1 MRSKRTLIKV
11 LIILAVVFSITILQF
26 TNVIAASKVPNTG
39 RDKKEILVKYKD
51 DSKADSVRT
60 SIKSKFKLNKLDS
73 KRKFRKS
80 KMELVQIGDK
90 DNVDSVVK
98 GLRNDPNVEY
108 AQPNYQITISS
119 LPNDPNFAKQWGLS
133 NSGQSIQGQDARSGV
148 DVDASTAW
156 DTTQGYSSVVVG
168 VLDTGIDI
176 NHEDLQNS
184 IYVNTKEIPGN
195 GIDDDGNG
203 YIDDVY
209 GWNFVD
215 GNNQVYTPSTDTHGT
230 EVAGII
236 AASADNS
243 KGISG
248 VAPNVKI
255 LPLKFING
263 TIGYT
268 SDAIDAINYAM
279 SMGVKIINCS
289 FSEGDNNIALRDAM
303 QNSGILFVCSAGNTG
318 ANVTQTP
325 TYPANFGLSNVISV
339 AAVDGKG
346 VLANFST
353 YGSSV
358 DVAAPG
364 VNILTTTPDG
374 YDYLSGTSASAPFVT
389 GEAALLLSNN
399 PGMSI
404 SDIKSRIVNNVKK
417 CDNLAGKVSSG
428 GRIDINAAFTNTPP
442 AQTDTYSGEGW
453 KDITFPGEQQSKDAD
468 SWYTTDQLAKVKQQI
483 HYGESGVSPTTGNF
497 SFTVND
503 MSVVAPG
510 FTVNISRTYNSG
522 DDRTSPFGRGWTFG
536 FQGSAIGINNTS
548 DMVVVTLPTGAV
560 ERFVHNSNGSYTA
573 NDSRSQFVRNSD
585 GSYTLITKDQYTYHF
600 NTNGYLDWMKD
611 RNGNAVYITVDST
624 GKVSK
629 ITDQAGREY
638 GITYGSNGLISQITD
653 PSGRIVKYEYTNNLL
668 TKVTDPDGNIMNYS
682 YDAQGYLTQIKDN
695 DNKTVGN
702 LVYDHTINKV
712 KQATDASG
720 DTSVYTYDTTNSKTS
735 VNENDGARTWVYK
748 YDSSYY
754 ITEIQD
760 PEGRTNKTEYVED
773 STGKN
778 KFGDVKKQ
786 TDRYDNAT
794 SYVRDSQGNVL
805 QATNPDG
812 SSKTYNYDDKNNL
825 IMEKDENGRTTFY
838 IFDSNGKQQL
848 LKIQPIDAGINYSL
862 TIGKDSGNYTF
873 SIYDNNKNLVLQGQ
887 PENGNIT
894 YTQSFDPTK
903 FAITQYTYYTD
914 SEMQQMGCKALG
926 LLKEITDPEGG
937 VTTYTYDANG
947 YTTTITDPEKKVTT
961 IHYNSIGWKTDTKS
975 PGGFVTNYDYNNNR
989 FLTKT
994 TLQDGSTFQTIYD
1007 AMGRKTQDITPNQ
1020 NAQKKDG
1027 TQYTYYDDG
1036 SLKTVKDALGHI
1048 TTYTYDKYGNRL
1060 TEKKDNGSIY
1070 LYDYD
1075 NMNRLVK
1082 VSFKENSTA
1091 QPVVLI
1097 EYSYA
1102 VLSNKNTQTTETK
1115 YLNSTGKAVTVTT
1128 YDYAGMV
1135 ISQQNPDGTVTKTEY
1150 NENGKVKTT
1159 TDAKG
1164 SVTYYYYDGLNRLI
1178 LQYTPFETSSG
1189 TTLYTY
1195 SKIDYDKNG
1204 NKIVEKTGKDKVQ
1217 LNSLPSSFV
1226 TTSYS
1231 YYKNGKLKSQID
1243 SSGRRID
1250 YYYDDDGNVSK
1261 QEVYTDASNKNV
1273 TEYTYNQIGKVLTKI
1288 AHVKSG
1294 DISGND
1300 MGSAD
1305 DKLLTTTYTYDNDG
1319 NLITAT
1325 TPDNVTTTYAYDI
1338 MDQQTS
1344 VSQPGTDETGA
1355 PVKIS
1360 TSSTYDWEGKRLT
1373 KTDPNGKT
1381 VTYVYDT
1388 RGQLLTVTDAKG
1400 GVTAYYYDIA
1410 GRKIAEVSPQNY
1422 DKNKTLGQMNR
1433 VEYTYD
1439 SMGRVLT
1446 KLDIYVDPA
1455 TSKWVTLT
1463 TKKCSYDKNGN
1474 VVEEQD
1480 ALGVEN
1486 GYGTEYTYNLANK
1499 LVTVTDP
1506 VTAERGLP
1514 FTTKYDYDA
1523 LGRKVSETNAKG
1535 VVTSYTFDDA
1545 GNVITVQVNGK
1556 TIKSAIYDYAG
1567 NVISQNDGNGNTTTY
1582 EYNALG
1588 KVRRAVLPG
1597 DATMPGNT
1605 VNYQYDVMGNPA
1617 YTSDSTGKLTIYT
1630 YDNQGRPLTKT
1641 EQAADGTQAITT
1653 SVKYDKNGNKRFITD
1668 GNGATTE
1675 DTYDELNR
1683 LTFSTITVSGVKQT
1697 TSYTYDKNG
1706 NQLTVTDWR
1715 GNTTTNVYDPLNR
1728 VIEKDDANKKVIQKI
1743 EYNDVSIQ
1751 TASFDALGNETD
1763 YTYDDNNR
1771 LIATTDAE
1779 KHTTSQTYDNVGNI
1793 STKTDGNGIS
1803 TTYTYDELNRLISVT
1818 DPKSEVTS
1826 YTYDLNGNLLTQKDG
1841 NGNITTFQYNAGN
1854 KVVKKSFQKG
1864 KPESYTY
1871 NADGSIATKT
1881 DRNGKTTVY
1890 TYDIHGRLLSQ
1901 TIGQASISYTYD
1913 NNGNQLTMSDSTG
1926 TTTRTYDELN
1936 RVLTKEVPVVGKS
1949 TYTYDITTGVSDGFT
1964 AETSTDPKGNV
1975 TTKVYD
1981 KVGRIISVT
1990 ADGKTT
1996 NYEYYDNGNRKSVIY
2011 PDGSR
2016 EDYTYYKDNLN
2027 ASLVNTKADGTVIDT
2042 YSYIYDGAHNQTSKT
2057 DAKGVTKY
2065 TYDSLNRLQTV
2076 TNPSGIVTS
2085 YTYDKAGN
2093 RLSETVTSGD
2103 NIEVTVYTYD
2113 ALNRLLNTTTIT
2125 IDSKV
2130 KVTYT
2135 YDNNGNML
2143 SSSKVTIKAATPGK
2157 QATAGISA
2165 PGQSNDSYVT
2175 FYSYDVWNQLIKT
2188 TVGSQTTTYTY
2199 NGDGLRVSKTV
2210 NVQTTNYLYEYN
2222 QVVLETDGSG
2232 NQTAKNVYGTNL
2244 LSRNAGADTYYYM
2257 YNGHADVTA
2266 LLKPDGTLAATYYY
2280 DTFGNIVNTT
2290 GSANNS
2296 ITFAGYQYDS
2306 ETGLYYLN
2314 ARYYD
2319 PATAR
2324 FLSEDTYLGDPN
2336 DPLSLNLY
2344 TYCHNEPVMYS
2355 DPSGH
2360 FYLSDSGLSQ
2370 EAQAQIWDYTNGY
2383 CNATTQQ
2390 EKDYYHQL
2398 AEQVRN
2404 NSANQASGNNVGV
2417 NSSFYSGL
2425 TSAISSGGYCSSSE
2439 WNAMANSFGVAGTVS
2454 FGSDVSLNQLNV
2466 QSGCSATIYNA
2477 GTIGTINTGAK
2488 STTDIYNSGTIN
2500 AIKSG
2505 ADSFTNIY
2513 NSGTIGTFTTGTDS
2527 KNIVANTGNF
2537 GTVDTG
2543 MGNNTD
2549 IYNYGTL
2556 GNAGGKG
2563 TVKKYTDP
2571 LEVVD
2576 KYLDSETGGN
2586 DEVLNITLSQLAQK
2600 YGTYNVDGYYS
2611 KEHPNWNYNRY
2622 DYMIL
2627 GWVYYFNQRNDWHID
2642 PGVIKAMMYLESH
2655 MGYQTSNSP
2664 NENIKRDVMQVLDP
2678 RNPPVYDFADID
2690 PKGGKAIMVIG
2701 TKGNYV
2707 TLKSLGYT
2715 PGKGSGSY
2723 HKEVANRLFIKVD
2736 DYYYYRYE
2744 QASPILSTGMGVY
2757 WYGLMLRQTGEKF
2770 SAAGLYNGGGDP
2782 KYMEKV
2788 QYIYNNPSNVDK
2800 YK

>member
-1 MRSKRTLIKV
+1 MKRSNKALIKV
-11 LIILAVVFSITILQF
+11 LIILVIALSVTILQF
-26 TNVIAASKVPNTG
+26 TNVFAAGKAQNTG

-51 DSKADSVRT
+51 DSKADSVRA

-80 KMELVQIGDK
+80 KMELVRIGDK

-98 GLRNDPNVEY
+98 DLRNDPNVEY

-119 LPNDPNFAKQWGLS
+119 LPNDTDFAKQWGLS
-133 NSGQSIQGQDARSGV
+133 NNGQTIQGQDARSGV
-148 DVDASTAW
+148 DVDVSSAW
-156 DTTQGYSSVVVG
+156 DTTQGSSSVVVG

-176 NHEDLQNS
+176 GHEDLAKN
-184 IYVNTKEIPGN
+184 IYVNDKENTGSK
-195 GIDDDGNG
+195 GVDDDGNG
-203 YIDDVY
+203 YIDDLN

-215 GNNQVYTPSTDTHGT
+215 GNNQVYDPSADTHGT

-236 AASADNS
+236 AAVNS
-243 KGISG
+243 NTTGISG

-289 FSEGDNNIALRDAM
+289 FSASDNNLALKDAM

-325 TYPANFGLSNVISV
+325 TYPANFGLSNLISV
-339 AAVDGKG
+339 AAIDGKG

-353 YGSSV
+353 YGSSI

-404 SDIKSRIVNNVKK
+404 SDVKSRIISNVKK
-417 CDNLAGKVSSG
+417 CNNLVDKVSSG
-428 GRIDINAAFTNTPP
+428 GRIDINAALTNTPP
-442 AQTDTYSGEGW
+442 SDIDTYSGAGW

-510 FTVNISRTYNSG
+510 FTVDISRTYNSG

-536 FQGSAIGINNTS
+536 FQGSAIGINDTS
-548 DMVVVTLPTGAV
+548 DMVVATLPTGAV
-560 ERFVHNSNGSYTA
+560 ERFVHNSDGSYTA

-585 GSYTLITKDQYTYHF
+585 GSYTLTTKDQYTYHF

-629 ITDQAGREY
+629 ITDQAGRDY
-638 GITYGSNGLISQITD
+638 SVAYGSNGLISQISD
-653 PSGRIVKYEYTNNLL
+653 PSGRIVKYEYTSNLL
-668 TKVTDPDGNIMNYS
+668 TKVTDPEGKLMNYS
-682 YDAQGYLTQIKDN
+682 YDAQGYLTEITDN
-695 DNKTVGN
+695 DNKKMVS

-735 VNENDGARTWVYK
+735 VNENDGARTWIYK

-754 ITEIQD
+754 ITEVQD
-760 PEGRTNKTEYVED
+760 PEGRTAKTDYVVD
-773 STGKN
+773 ANGKN
-778 KFGDVKKQ
+778 KFGDVKTQ
-786 TDRYDNAT
+786 TDRYGNST
-794 SYVRDSQGNVL
+794 SYARDAQGNVL

-825 IMEKDENGRTTFY
+825 TMEKDENGRTTFY
-838 IFDSNGKQQL
+838 IFDSSGKQQL
-848 LKIQPIDAGINYSL
+848 LKIQPIAAGVNYSL
-862 TIGKDSGNYTF
+862 TTGKDSNGNYSFT
-873 SIYDNNKNLVLQGQ
+873 IKDNNNNIVLQGQ
-887 PENGNIT
+887 PENGKIT
-894 YTQSFDPTK
+894 YTQNFDLSK

-914 SEMQQMGCKALG
+914 SEMQQMGCKAIG
-926 LLKEITDPEGG
+926 LLKEIIDPEGG
-937 VTTYTYDANG
+937 ETIYTYDANG
-947 YTTTITDPEKKVTT
+947 YTATITDPEKNVTT
-961 IHYNSIGWKTDTKS
+961 IHYNSIGWKKDTKS
-975 PGGFVTNYDYNNNR
+975 PGGFVTNYDYNNNGL
-989 FLTKT
+989 LTET
-994 TLQDGSTFQTIYD
+994 TLQDGSMTKTVYD
-1007 AMGRKTQDITPNQ
+1007 AMGRKTEDLTPNQ

-1027 TQYTYYDDG
+1027 TKYTYYDDG
-1036 SLKTVKDALGHI
+1036 SLKTATDSLGHT
-1048 TTYTYDKYGNRL
+1048 TTYTYDKYGNKL
-1060 TEKKDNGSIY
+1060 TEKEDNGSVY

-1082 VSFKENSTA
+1082 VSFKESSTA
-1091 QPVVLI
+1091 EPVVLT

-1102 VLSNKNTQTTETK
+1102 VLSNNNTQTTETK
-1115 YLNSTGKAVTVTT
+1115 YLNSTDKAVTVTT
-1128 YDYAGMV
+1128 NDYAGRT
-1135 ISQQNPDGTVTKTEY
+1135 ISQQNPDGTVIKTGY
-1150 NENGKVKTT
+1150 NDNGTVKTT
-1159 TDAKG
+1159 TDANG
-1164 SVTYYYYDGLNRLI
+1164 SVTYYYYDGLNRLTQ
-1178 LQYTPFETSSG
+1178 QYTPFENING

-1195 SKIDYDKNG
+1195 TKIDYDKNG
-1204 NKIVEKTGKDKVQ
+1204 NKISEQTGKEKVQ
-1217 LNSLPSSFV
+1217 LDSLPSSYV
-1226 TTSYS
+1226 ST
-1231 YYKNGKLKSQID
+1231 YYTYFKNGKLKSQTD
-1243 SSGRRID
+1243 SSGKRID
-1250 YYYDDDGNVSK
+1250 YEYDGDGNVSK
-1261 QEVYTDASNKNV
+1261 QEVYTDSSNCNV
-1273 TEYTYNQIGKVLTKI
+1273 TEFTYNQQGKVLTKTV
-1288 AHVKSG
+1288 HVKSG

-1300 MGSAD
+1300 IGSSD
-1305 DKLLTTTYTYDNDG
+1305 DKPLTTNFTYDNDG
-1319 NLITAT
+1319 NLLTAT
-1325 TPDNVTTTYAYDI
+1325 THDNITTTYAYDI

-1355 PVKIS
+1355 PATIS
-1360 TSSTYDWEGKRLT
+1360 TSTTYDWEGKPLT
-1373 KTDPNGKT
+1373 TTDANNNT
-1381 VTYVYDT
+1381 TTYVYDA
-1388 RGQLLTVTDAKG
+1388 RGQVLTVTDAKG
-1400 GVTAYYYDIA
+1400 GITAYYYDLA

-1422 DKNKTLGQMNR
+1422 DKSKTLDQMSR

-1446 KLDIYVDPA
+1446 KLDKYADPV

-1463 TKKCSYDKNGN
+1463 TKKYSYDKNGN

-1486 GYGTEYTYNLANK
+1486 GYDTEYTYNLANK
-1499 LVTVTDP
+1499 PVTVTDP

-1514 FTTKYDYDA
+1514 YTTKYDYDA
-1523 LGRKVSETNAKG
+1523 LGRKTSETNAKG
-1535 VVTSYTFDDA
+1535 VVASYTYDDA
-1545 GNVITVQVNGK
+1545 GNLISAQVNGK
-1556 TIKSAIYDYAG
+1556 TVKSAIYDYTG
-1567 NVISQNDGNGNTTTY
+1567 NVISQTDGNGNTTTY
-1582 EYNALG
+1582 DYNAMG
-1588 KVRRAVLPG
+1588 KVRRTVLPG
-1597 DATMPGNT
+1597 DATIPGNT
-1605 VNYQYDVMGNPA
+1605 VNYQYDVMGNLV
-1617 YTSDSTGKLTIYT
+1617 YTSDSTGKVTLYT

-1653 SVKYDKNGNKRFITD
+1653 SVKYDKNGNKRFTTD
-1668 GNGATTE
+1668 GNGTTTE
-1675 DTYDELNR
+1675 NTYDQLNR
-1683 LTFSTITVSGVKQT
+1683 LISSTITVSGVQEI

-1728 VIEKDDANKKVIQKI
+1728 VIEKDDAYGKVIQKI

-1751 TASFDALGNETD
+1751 TASYDALGNETD

-1854 KVVKKSFQKG
+1854 KVIKKLFQKG
-1864 KPESYTY
+1864 KPESYTH
-1871 NADGSIATKT
+1871 NADGSLATKT
-1881 DRNGKTTVY
+1881 DRNGKTTAY

-1901 TIGQASISYTYD
+1901 TIGQAAISYTYD
-1913 NNGNQLTMSDSTG
+1913 NNGNQLTMTDSTG

-1936 RVLTKEVPVVGKS
+1936 RVLIKEVPVIGKS
-1949 TYTYDITTGVSDGFT
+1949 TYSYDITAGVPDGCT

-1981 KVGRIISVT
+1981 KVGRLISVT
-1990 ADGKTT
+1990 AEGKTT
-1996 NYEYYDNGNRKSVIY
+1996 TYEYYDNGNRKSVIY

-2027 ASLVNTKADGTVIDT
+2027 ETLVNTKADGNAIDS
-2042 YSYIYDGAHNQTSKT
+2042 YSYTYDGAHNQTSKT
-2057 DAKGVTKY
+2057 DAKGTTKY

-2076 TNPSGIVTS
+2076 TDPSGIVTS

-2125 IDSKV
+2125 SDSKV

-2188 TVGSQTTTYTY
+2188 TVGSQTITYTY

-2210 NVQTTNYLYEYN
+2210 NGQTTNYLYEYS

-2244 LSRNAGADTYYYM
+2244 LSRTAGADTYYYM

-2266 LLKPDGTLAATYYY
+2266 LIKPDGTIAATYYY
-2280 DTFGNIVNTT
+2280 DAFGNIVNTT

-2324 FLSEDTYLGDPN
+2324 FLSEDTVTGDPN

-2344 TYCHNEPVMYS
+2344 TYCHNEPIMYM
-2355 DPSGH
+2355 DPTGH
-2360 FYLSDSGLSQ
+2360 IAKGD
-2370 EAQAQIWDYTNGY
+2370 DKYT
-2383 CNATTQQ
+2383 
-2390 EKDYYHQL
+2390 
-2398 AEQVRN
+2398 
-2404 NSANQASGNNVGV
+2404 
-2417 NSSFYSGL
+2417 GL
-2425 TSAISSGGYCSSSE
+2425 TSEIIRDATDAYYKASDAYDLAKNCNDKEGMQKAKQAMTDAHTLADDARKNADKLVNSGDEQFY
-2439 WNAMANSFGVAGTVS
+2439 
-2454 FGSDVSLNQLNV
+2454 DKNQLNIALSNGNV
-2466 QSGCSATIYNA
+2466 SRNNWENMRSSDH
-2477 GTIGTINTGAK
+2477 TGKGNYAVTEYT
-2488 STTDIYNSGTIN
+2488 SSTDIYNKDSNRINDYKPVSYAYYLNSRKDAGGFGHAAILLQNSEGSGTYYTYFTPDAQDTSAKDIAKTVLGKDFQGVLGEKFASENEIN
-2500 AIKSG
+2500 NFLNNTGKFNNYTFMEDNGKTYNGGDGIAYDRYLVIPVDTVFQGIDMVNTAETIYKDKSDKYNLYSHNCNMVAQTILASG
-2505 ADSFTNIY
+2505 GLNFTGTSASMKDVAFPIFQQGLADILGVFIDP
-2513 NSGTIGTFTTGTDS
+2513 IGTFTNDS
-2527 KNIVANTGNF
+2527 DAYTKK
-2537 GTVDTG
+2537 
-2543 MGNNTD
+2543 
-2549 IYNYGTL
+2549 IYKSNWDML
-2556 GNAGGKG
+2556 GRKG
-2563 TVKKYTDP
+2563 IIPNSAFEIGSKKYTH
-2571 LEVVD
+2571 
-2576 KYLDSETGGN
+2576 
-2586 DEVLNITLSQLAQK
+2586 
-2600 YGTYNVDGYYS
+2600 GY
-2611 KEHPNWNYNRY
+2611 
-2622 DYMIL
+2622 I
-2627 GWVYYFNQRNDWHID
+2627 
-2642 PGVIKAMMYLESH
+2642 
-2655 MGYQTSNSP
+2655 
-2664 NENIKRDVMQVLDP
+2664 
-2678 RNPPVYDFADID
+2678 
-2690 PKGGKAIMVIG
+2690 PKMTIG
-2701 TKGNYV
+2701 
-2707 TLKSLGYT
+2707 
-2715 PGKGSGSY
+2715 
-2723 HKEVANRLFIKVD
+2723 
-2736 DYYYYRYE
+2736 
-2744 QASPILSTGMGVY
+2744 
-2757 WYGLMLRQTGEKF
+2757 
-2770 SAAGLYNGGGDP
+2770 P
-2782 KYMEKV
+2782 KK
-2788 QYIYNNPSNVDK
+2788 
-2800 YK
+2800 